1 MKHHQFARR
10 RRRSRGVSLVTAI
23 FLLVVL
29 SGIGA
34 AVVTLSTA
42 QHTSSTYDVLG
53 ARAYEAA
60 RSGVDYGMYDWFIT
74 KRCTNTNLALPA
86 TLASFTVTVQ
96 CTQTQLVMAD
106 GTTTLTAVRITAT
119 ACNQPAGGACPNGA
133 PGPDYVQRVVQATL

>member
-1 MKHHQFARR
+1 MKPSAIVRR

-29 SGIGA
+29 SGIAA

-60 RSGVDYGMYDWFIT
+60 RSGVDYGLHDWFT
-74 KRCTNTNLALPA
+74 NRRCTNTNLALPA
-86 TLASFTVTVQ
+86 TLAGFTVTVQ
-96 CTQTQLVMAD
+96 CSQSPMLMAD
-106 GTTTLTAVRITAT
+106 GVTDLQPVRVTAT
-119 ACNQPAGGACPNGA
+119 ACNQPAAGACPNPA

>member
-1 MKHHQFARR
+1 MTHSIVRR
-10 RRRSRGVSLVTAI
+10 VRRSRGVSIVTAI

-42 QHTSSTYDVLG
+42 QHTSASYDVLG

-60 RSGVDYGMYDWFIT
+60 RSGVDFAMYELAINS
-74 KRCTNTNLALPA
+74 RCTATNLALPGG
-86 TLASFTVTVQ
+86 LAGFTVTVQ
-96 CTQTQLVMAD
+96 CVQSAMLMND
-106 GTTTLTAVRITAT
+106 GSDLKPVRITAT
-119 ACNQPAGGACPNGA
+119 ACNQPAAGACPNPA

>member
-1 MKHHQFARR
+1 MTTTIVRR
-10 RRRSRGVSLVTAI
+10 LRRSRGVSIVTAI

-42 QHTSSTYDVLG
+42 QHASASYDVLG

-60 RSGVDYGMYDWFIT
+60 RSGVDFAMYELAINN
-74 KRCTNTNLALPA
+74 RCNATNLALSGGLSA
-86 TLASFTVTVQ
+86 FTVTVQ
-96 CTQTQLVMAD
+96 CVKGAMVMSN
-106 GTTTLTAVRITAT
+106 GTDLSPVRITAT
-119 ACNQPAGGACPNGA
+119 ACNQPAGGACPNPA

>member
-1 MKHHQFARR
+1 MNATIVRR
-10 RRRSRGVSLVTAI
+10 LRRSRGVSIVTAI

-42 QHTSSTYDVLG
+42 QHASAAYDVLG

-60 RSGVDYGMYDWFIT
+60 RSGVDFAMYELAIN
-74 KRCTNTNLALPA
+74 KRCTATNLALPGA
-86 TLASFTVTVQ
+86 LSAFSVTVQ
-96 CTQTQLVMAD
+96 CVKTPMVMSN
-106 GTTTLTAVRITAT
+106 GTDLEPVRITAT
-119 ACNQPAGGACPNGA
+119 ACNQPAAGACPNPA